1 MTTSTKC
8 FSAPAAPDTQVQA
21 EPQPNWLER
30 LNTLWR
36 NRRETR
42 ALLYMNDHQLADIG
56 LSRDD
61 VRHALRQPLT
71 RDPSHEL
78 ARARRRYG

>member
-1 MTTSTKC
+1 MPPSPVSPARPLT
-8 FSAPAAPDTQVQA
+8 SAPALLFA
-21 EPQPNWLER
+21 R
-30 LNTLWR
+30 LNALWR

-42 ALLYMNDHQLADIG
+42 ALLDMNDSQLADIG
-56 LSRDD
+56 LTRDD